1 MIPMTVVDLE
11 ILLLFQW
18 ANLDDYTYFT
28 LKGWHVLRTLVL
40 LMWKPDS

>member
-18 ANLDDYTYFT
+18 ANLDDYTYFI
-28 LKGWHVLRTLVL
+28 LH
-40 LMWKPDS
+40 